1 MYKVFLIKCLKKR
14 ISTVTVL
21 QHVISVSVLLFLCC
35 TTDLLHSLLRHKM
48 LSQYLLRWNDGSFRI
63 SYYYFSIKQHL

>member
-35 TTDLLHSLLRHKM
+35 TTDLLHSLTVHLEFPIII
-48 LSQYLLRWNDGSFRI
+48 LALN
-63 SYYYFSIKQHL
+63 SIYELGAKSWK